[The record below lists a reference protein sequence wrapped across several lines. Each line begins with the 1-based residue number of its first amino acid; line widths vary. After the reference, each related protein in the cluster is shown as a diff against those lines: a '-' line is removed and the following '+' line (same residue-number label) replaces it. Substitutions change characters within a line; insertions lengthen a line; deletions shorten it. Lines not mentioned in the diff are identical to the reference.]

1 MSPIKTDYLV
11 IGADAHT
18 VMVDRRHR
26 PGDRGNE
33 SSPFRAREPAGGP
46 LRRCVRLLPTSRVVG
61 AYEVKSL
68 VIGVLQPVKMRRRG
82 LVAPRLNAVFNS
94 ALCIGSEETEKT
106 APMQRH
112 RQAIKPAVARWPELI
127 ATLA

>member
-1 MSPIKTDYLV
+1 MSPIKTDYRV

-26 PGDRGNE
+26 SGGHGNE

-46 LRRCVRLLPTSRVVG
+46 LRRCVRLLPTSQVVG

-68 VIGVLQPVKMRRRG
+68 IIGVLQPVKMRRRG
-82 LVAPRLNAVFNS
+82 LVAPRLNALFNS
-94 ALCIGSEETEKT
+94 SLCIGSEETEKT

>member
-26 PGDRGNE
+26 PGGHGNE

-46 LRRCVRLLPTSRVVG
+46 LRRCVRLLPTSRVAG
-61 AYEVKSL
+61 AYNVKSL
-68 VIGVLQPVKMRRRG
+68 VIGVLQPVRMRRRG
-82 LVAPRLNAVFNS
+82 LVAPRLNAGFNS
-94 ALCIGSEETEKT
+94 ARCIGSEETEKT

>member
-1 MSPIKTDYLV
+1 MSPTKTDYLV
-11 IGADAHT
+11 IGADAHA

-33 SSPFRAREPAGGP
+33 CSPFRAREPAGGP
-46 LRRCVRLLPTSRVVG
+46 LRRCVRLLPTSQVVD
-61 AYEVKSL
+61 AYNVKSL
-68 VIGVLQPVKMRRRG
+68 IIGVLQPVKMRRRE
-82 LVAPRLNAVFNS
+82 LVAPRPTPLLNS
-94 ALCIGSEETEKT
+94 ALGIGSEETEKT
-106 APMQRH
+106 APMQRY